1 MLLNA
6 SNRVVKKIE
15 TQIVKDTKNAHQI
28 KQKQQHIIQITIT
41 LPAALLVV
49 IHNIE
54 QHFMRHFNRS
64 EKLKLSCLTLWGG
77 CSSVGGEGQL
87 IKRLMVRSLAAP
99 FSSLHV

>member
-28 KQKQQHIIQITIT
+28 RQKQQHIIKNTIT
-41 LPAALLVV
+41 SPAALLVV

-54 QHFMRHFNRS
+54 QHWTTFYEAF
-64 EKLKLSCLTLWGG
+64 
-77 CSSVGGEGQL
+77 Q
-87 IKRLMVRSLAAP
+87 
-99 FSSLHV
+99 